1 MGHHLGETRCPGGTI
16 TLHQEM
22 IITAL
27 RTATLVGIIIPE
39 IQGTMGPLPENTPI
53 VNIPVPEMTM
63 AQCPGDIVTVMAMG
77 EVENQGVT
85 VTEVVAPTEIHM
97 MVTVTLAAPRP
108 HVAPHHPMVG
118 AVEAVVTMTMAA
130 VPGMDMAVVKVT
142 PAVGM
147 IHTHLAVVTVW
158 ADRIGAQPPLLTE
171 AIVIHTA
178 AQVVEGLAVA
188 AVAADLKEEWVA
200 TDTEMDM

>member
-1 MGHHLGETRCPGGTI
+1 MNSHM
-16 TLHQEM
+16 TLQRMYKNE
-22 IITAL
+22 
-27 RTATLVGIIIPE
+27 PC
-39 IQGTMGPLPENTPI
+39 QLPEPLTL
-53 VNIPVPEMTM
+53 
-63 AQCPGDIVTVMAMG
+63 Q
-77 EVENQGVT
+77 
-85 VTEVVAPTEIHM
+85 
-97 MVTVTLAAPRP
+97 VTLAAPRP

-118 AVEAVVTMTMAA
+118 AVEAVVMMTMAA

-188 AVAADLKEEWVA
+188 AVGADLKEEWVA